1 MELVSMN
8 ETALQSLQF
17 RQALDH
23 DALQMPEED
32 LIPLRW
38 SVALWLVLAAVS
50 WAGVF
55 AVVSLIF

>member
-1 MELVSMN
+1 MN